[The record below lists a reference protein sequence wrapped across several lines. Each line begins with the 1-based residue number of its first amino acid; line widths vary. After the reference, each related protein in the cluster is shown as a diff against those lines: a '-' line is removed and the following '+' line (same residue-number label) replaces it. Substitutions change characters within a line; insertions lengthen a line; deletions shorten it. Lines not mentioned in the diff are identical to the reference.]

1 MPAQVMR
8 APCLSGSSF
17 KAYVVVS
24 VWSYEELFYWQS
36 LGMLTKPGIQ
46 SAHCERNGG
55 WIMKKLMLG
64 FLALTL
70 ALWVVAGT
78 QASAQSGNQQ
88 NQTDQNQASSK
99 SGEMSGN
106 VSSNGKTFTNDK
118 DSKDYK
124 VDNPDALK
132 GHEGQHVAIIVHVD
146 PDTGVIHIMQVE
158 APPQP

>member
-1 MPAQVMR
+1 
-8 APCLSGSSF
+8 
-17 KAYVVVS
+17 
-24 VWSYEELFYWQS
+24 
-36 LGMLTKPGIQ
+36 
-46 SAHCERNGG
+46 
-55 WIMKKLMLG
+55 MKKLMLG

-146 PDTGVIHIMQVE
+146 PDTGVIHIMHVE
-158 APPQP
+158 VPQQPLCCPPLSGSVSSGSELAHVGGPSPHQRQFL

>member
-1 MPAQVMR
+1 M
-8 APCLSGSSF
+8 
-17 KAYVVVS
+17 
-24 VWSYEELFYWQS
+24 
-36 LGMLTKPGIQ
+36 
-46 SAHCERNGG
+46 
-55 WIMKKLMLG
+55 MKKLMLG

-78 QASAQSGNQQ
+78 QASAQTGNQQ

-99 SGEMSGN
+99 PGEMAGN

-132 GHEGQHVAIIVHVD
+132 GHEGQHVAVIVHVD

>member
-1 MPAQVMR
+1 
-8 APCLSGSSF
+8 
-17 KAYVVVS
+17 
-24 VWSYEELFYWQS
+24 
-36 LGMLTKPGIQ
+36 
-46 SAHCERNGG
+46 
-55 WIMKKLMLG
+55 MKKLMLG

-106 VSSNGKTFTNDK
+106 VSSNGETFTNDK

-132 GHEGQHVAIIVHVD
+132 GHEGQHVAIIVHVV

-158 APPQP
+158 VPPQP